1 MKLKSIIHIH
11 IIMFIFFFF
20 LRYAT
25 ARAMPQADVNNDLL
39 ATSVSHSNGLTSFS
53 FIRTLFSNNSRDIS
67 LVSPR
72 FFVYG
77 ANGTATFSDGRISS
91 VGQHPRTPIVSNE
104 KVTLGT
110 PSQCPG
116 KGLGGERMNSYLS
129 SLCFFLSLSLSFSL
143 CLSLSFCFSLSLP
156 FSLFLSLLGVFSEL
170 QEPASPCSGGYT
182 NDCSN
187 GVCAYNATWEVRGRY
202 VKFVVTGRV
211 PRMQWLAIGFSD
223 NRLMVSNAI
232 DGVFIYF
239 IHIIFFIDN
248 EIELS
253 HYFNR
258 KICLF
263 FQCIIPPPSLSVS
276 SFSSI
281 FFLPLLPPG
290 SN

>member
-1 MKLKSIIHIH
+1 M
-11 IIMFIFFFF
+11 
-20 LRYAT
+20 
-25 ARAMPQADVNNDLL
+25 D
-39 ATSVSHSNGLTSFS
+39 
-53 FIRTLFSNNSRDIS
+53 
-67 LVSPR
+67 
-72 FFVYG
+72 
-77 ANGTATFSDGRISS
+77 
-91 VGQHPRTPIVSNE
+91 
-104 KVTLGT
+104 
-110 PSQCPG
+110 
-116 KGLGGERMNSYLS
+116 SYLL
-129 SLCFFLSLSLSFSL
+129 SLCFFLSLSLSLSFSL

-182 NDCSN
+182 NNCSN

-248 EIELS
+248 KIELS

-258 KICLF
+258 KLCLF

-276 SFSSI
+276 SLSSI

-290 SN
+290 SNRYSPCCSQF

>member
-1 MKLKSIIHIH
+1 
-11 IIMFIFFFF
+11 
-20 LRYAT
+20 
-25 ARAMPQADVNNDLL
+25 MPQADVNNDLL
-39 ATSVSHSNGLTSFS
+39 ATSVSHSNGFTSFS

-77 ANGTATFSDGRISS
+77 ANGTATFSDGRISR
-91 VGQHPRTPIVSNE
+91 VGQHPDSPIVSNE
-104 KVTLGT
+104 RVTLGT

-116 KGLGGERMNSYLS
+116 KGLGGERMDSYLL

-143 CLSLSFCFSLSLP
+143 CLSLSFCFSRSLP
-156 FSLFLSLLGVFSEL
+156 FSLSGVFPEL
-170 QEPASPCSGGYT
+170 QDPCSGGYT
-182 NDCSN
+182 NDCSD

-211 PRMQWLAIGFSD
+211 PRMQWLSIGFSD
-223 NRLMVSNAI
+223 NRRMVSNAI
-232 DGVFIYF
+232 DGVFI
-239 IHIIFFIDN
+239 IFFIDN
-248 EIELS
+248 KIELS

-258 KICLF
+258 KICLI

-276 SFSSI
+276 SVSSI

-290 SN
+290 SNRYSPCCSQF